1 MQSLFAD
8 EDLAGDDVA
17 DGDEDLVDEEGL
29 IVDEGRLQTVV
40 ADQEARNMSR
50 LLKRFY
56 RTFFIHSSSHD
67 WRFIKAVPGTIE
79 TPPRRDFASVPEGAN
94 AMDVTALAGSI
105 IVATEDGTC
114 FYVYGWDHNVAL
126 R

>member
-79 TPPRRDFASVPEGAN
+79 TPPRRDLHPFRKEQMPWMLPLWLVPSSLPPRTAR
-94 AMDVTALAGSI
+94 AFTDMDGITM
-105 IVATEDGTC
+105 
-114 FYVYGWDHNVAL
+114 
-126 R
+126 